1 MFKDGF
7 ENLERYTR
15 ELEAVKNY
23 AQVKE
28 DRDSL
33 AKEAGQLK
41 GKLGHLEVQLKS
53 EVRKKEELS
62 LRLDKSEAAVKELST
77 KLDEVAKELSSLQ
90 NLSVKL
96 PEGSALSLDEMKS
109 QLLKAEE
116 DEIEGRAKVRLGEL
130 EKELHSQM
138 PALVYQRLIEII
150 KHPGL
155 PPEIEEVINS
165 HAKKITD
172 DSLRDMDK
180 WPDWFK
186 EYYSNEVK
194 ESVSWGLNSEFEKR
208 VQAEAERKLD
218 ALKAGQWRDYTAHK
232 ARGLAVDL
240 KGLVSQ
246 LQGTWRF
253 SCDRCGRGLSV
264 NLSASDIGL
273 LLEGETIDITCT
285 TCLDPAPF
293 PFILSTVRH
302 KVVGLSLGGLLE
314 LYMGSAPPQEKDG

>member
-7 ENLERYTR
+7 ENLERYNR

-41 GKLGHLEVQLKS
+41 GKLGHLEAQLKS

-62 LRLDKSEAAVKELST
+62 LRLKKGEAAVKELST
-77 KLDEVAKELSSLQ
+77 KLDEIGKELSSLR

-96 PEGSALSLDEMKS
+96 PEGSVLSLDEMKA
-109 QLLKAEE
+109 QFLKAEE
-116 DEIEGRAKVRLGEL
+116 DEIEGRAKARLGEL

-155 PPEIEEVINS
+155 PPEIDEVINS

-208 VQAEAERKLD
+208 MRAEAERRLD

-246 LQGTWRF
+246 LQGTWWF
-253 SCDRCGRGLSV
+253 TCDRCGRRLSV
-264 NLSASDIGL
+264 DLSLSDVGL
-273 LLEGETIDITCT
+273 LLGGKIIDIACT

-293 PFILSTVRH
+293 PFILSTVQH
-302 KVVGLSLGGLLE
+302 KVIGLRLEGLVE
-314 LYMGSAPPQEKDG
+314 LYMGSAPP

>member
-1 MFKDGF
+1 MIKD
-7 ENLERYTR
+7 ELKTLEKYVK
-15 ELEAVKNY
+15 ELEALRRYPRVK
-23 AQVKE
+23 QE
-28 DRDSL
+28 RDSL
-33 AKEAGQLK
+33 AVEVAQLK
-41 GKLGHLEVQLKS
+41 KKVAELESEVSTNNELSSRLTKS
-53 EVRKKEELS
+53 EGEVRELVG
-62 LRLDKSEAAVKELST
+62 RLDDAQ
-77 KLDEVAKELSSLQ
+77 KELSSLKEFKA
-90 NLSVKL
+90 KL
-96 PEGSALSLDEMKS
+96 PDSGELTLDEIKT
-109 QLLKAEE
+109 QFLKAEE
-116 DEIEGRAKVRLGEL
+116 DEIEKKAKARLGEL

-208 VQAEAERKLD
+208 VQAEAERRLD

-246 LQGTWRF
+246 LQGTWGF
-253 SCDRCGRGLSV
+253 SCDRCGRRLAIEMGPSQIGALLGGGVVDVVCSV
-264 NLSASDIGL
+264 CS
-273 LLEGETIDITCT
+273 
-285 TCLDPAPF
+285 DPAPF
-293 PFILSTVRH
+293 PFILSTIPH
-302 KVVGLSLGGLLE
+302 KVSSLSLEGLVE
-314 LYMGSAPPQEKDG
+314 LYMGSAPP

>member
-1 MFKDGF
+1 MFKEGF

-41 GKLGHLEVQLKS
+41 GKLGHLEAQLKS

-62 LRLDKSEAAVKELST
+62 LRLKKGEAAVKELST
-77 KLDEVAKELSSLQ
+77 KLDEIGKELSSLR

-109 QLLKAEE
+109 QFLKAEE
-116 DEIEGRAKVRLGEL
+116 DEIEGRAKARLGEL

-194 ESVSWGLNSEFEKR
+194 ESVSWGLNSEFENR
-208 VQAEAERKLD
+208 VQAEAERRLD

-246 LQGTWRF
+246 LQGTWWF
-253 SCDRCGRGLSV
+253 TCDRCGRRLSV
-264 NLSASDIGL
+264 DLSRSDVGL
-273 LLEGETIDITCT
+273 LLGGKIIDIACAA
-285 TCLDPAPF
+285 CLDPAPF
-293 PFILSTVRH
+293 PFILSTVQH
-302 KVVGLSLGGLLE
+302 KVIGLRLEGLVE
-314 LYMGSAPPQEKDG
+314 LYMGSAPP

>member
-1 MFKDGF
+1 MFKEGF

-41 GKLGHLEVQLKS
+41 GKLGHLEAQLKS

-96 PEGSALSLDEMKS
+96 PEGSVLSLDEMKA
-109 QLLKAEE
+109 QFLKVEE
-116 DEIEGRAKVRLGEL
+116 DEIEGRAKARLGEL

-194 ESVSWGLNSEFEKR
+194 ESVNWGLNSEFEKR
-208 VQAEAERKLD
+208 VQAEAERRLD

-253 SCDRCGRGLSV
+253 SCDRCGRRLAIEMGPSQIGALLGGGVVDVVCSV
-264 NLSASDIGL
+264 CS
-273 LLEGETIDITCT
+273 
-285 TCLDPAPF
+285 DPAPF
-293 PFILSTVRH
+293 PFILSTIPH
-302 KVVGLSLGGLLE
+302 KVSSLSLGELLQV
-314 LYMGSAPPQEKDG
+314 YMGKPPSG